1 MRAHNSSWIPLELF
15 VGNRGQ
21 MWPLVE
27 DFCSQLAVSINPHKN
42 ASIQK
47 RLLWPL
53 INMIGSQSDGDVLLT
68 FFSSITSILR
78 LFLSLMCHNHN
89 FFIYFFYS
97 LHQQA
102 HSVPVKLPLDPLS
115 GTVPILRQISC
126 FMDSFLKISSWYS
139 PKNMNFP
146 LKHKQLLSCKSYC
159 ALVLSLSLFLISEIV
174 GIIS

>member
-53 INMIGSQSDGDVLLT
+53 INVKGSQSDGDVLLT
-68 FFSSITSILR
+68 SFSSITLILR

-89 FFIYFFYS
+89 FFIYFFSFSAPASTLSPCKTASRSPVRYCS
-97 LHQQA
+97 NFTANFLFYGFFSENLLMVFSKEHEFSFKTQA
-102 HSVPVKLPLDPLS
+102 
-115 GTVPILRQISC
+115 I
-126 FMDSFLKISSWYS
+126 
-139 PKNMNFP
+139 
-146 LKHKQLLSCKSYC
+146 
-159 ALVLSLSLFLISEIV
+159 AVL
-174 GIIS
+174 